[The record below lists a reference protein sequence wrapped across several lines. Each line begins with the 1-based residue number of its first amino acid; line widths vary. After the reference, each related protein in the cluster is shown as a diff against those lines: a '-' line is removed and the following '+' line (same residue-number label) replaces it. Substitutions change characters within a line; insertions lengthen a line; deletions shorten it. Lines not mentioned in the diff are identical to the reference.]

1 MYSLATAGL
10 CFSSC
15 GIALVWAW
23 LLFLVPWVLW
33 VWQLLSWGGGLV
45 VCLRWFVDCVL
56 VVVVGWFVGGGDVVV
71 MGLHC
76 LCELF

>member
-15 GIALVWAW
+15 GFALVWAW

-33 VWQLLSWGGGLV
+33 VWQLLSWGGLV

-56 VVVVGWFVGGGDVVV
+56 VVVLGWFVGGGDVVV
-71 MGLHC
+71 V
-76 LCELF
+76 